1 MAFMCHTHQNAIA
14 TRFVTD
20 IIACIH
26 NHAISLCGKLFTAC
40 GGLLPQSS
48 NSGN

>member
-1 MAFMCHTHQNAIA
+1 MAFMCHTRQNAIA

-20 IIACIH
+20 IIASIH
-26 NHAISLCGKLFTAC
+26 NHAISFCGKLFTAR

-48 NSGN
+48 KSGN